1 MDTTAMSTVDD
12 MQTWITSRFPDA
24 KVRTTHRADFEAV
37 IIGTVALVVTGDL
50 YAIGRVGRTIT
61 PFRRLD
67 ITHAATF
74 ELIGC
79 ALADTSVPVGA
90 RLRRLVNADVTADGD
105 GYQVTAGGEHVA
117 AIHFRAPGLPT
128 TTIGDDVEDHGY
140 MHTALLAV
148 AERIAAA

>member
-1 MDTTAMSTVDD
+1 MSTVDD
-12 MQTWITSRFPDA
+12 MQAWITSRFPDA
-24 KVRTTHRADFEAV
+24 MVRTTHRDDYEAV

-50 YAIGRVGRTIT
+50 YAIGRVGRAIT

-79 ALADTSVPVGA
+79 ALADTSVTVGA
-90 RLRRLVNADVTADGD
+90 RLRRLVDADVAADGD
-105 GYQVTAGGEHVA
+105 TYQVTAGGERVA
-117 AIHFRAPGLPT
+117 DIHFRAPGLPT
-128 TTIGDDVEDHGY
+128 TTIGDDSEDHGY
-140 MHTALLAV
+140 LSSALLAV

>member
-1 MDTTAMSTVDD
+1 MSTVDD
-12 MQTWITSRFPDA
+12 MQAWITSRFPDA
-24 KVRTTHRADFEAV
+24 KVRTTHRDDYEAV

-61 PFRRLD
+61 PFHRLD

-105 GYQVTAGGEHVA
+105 GYQVTAGGGGARCGHSLPGAWPTHHDHRRRRRRPRLHELSLA
-117 AIHFRAPGLPT
+117 RGGRAG
-128 TTIGDDVEDHGY
+128 GRC
-140 MHTALLAV
+140 LA
-148 AERIAAA
+148 

>member
-1 MDTTAMSTVDD
+1 MSTVDD
-12 MQTWITSRFPDA
+12 MQAWITSRFPDA
-24 KVRTTHRADFEAV
+24 MVRTIHRDDYEAV
-37 IIGTVALVVTGDL
+37 IIGAVALVVTGDL
-50 YAIGRVGRTIT
+50 YAIGRVGRAIT

-67 ITHAATF
+67 GTHAATS
-74 ELIGC
+74 ELIRC

-105 GYQVTAGGEHVA
+105 TYRVTAKGEHVA

-140 MHTALLAV
+140 LSSALLTV
-148 AERIAAA
+148 AERVAATV

>member
-1 MDTTAMSTVDD
+1 MSTVGD
-12 MQTWITSRFPDA
+12 MQAWITSRFPDA
-24 KVRTTHRADFEAV
+24 MVRTTHRDDYEAV

-50 YAIGRVGRTIT
+50 YAIGRVGRAIT
-61 PFRRLD
+61 PFHRLD
-67 ITHAATF
+67 ITHAATS

-90 RLRRLVNADVTADGD
+90 RLRWLVNADVTADGD
-105 GYQVTAGGEHVA
+105 TYRVTAKGEHVA

-140 MHTALLAV
+140 LSSALLTV
-148 AERIAAA
+148 AEQVAATA

>member
-1 MDTTAMSTVDD
+1 MSTVDD
-12 MQTWITSRFPDA
+12 MQAWITSRFPDA
-24 KVRTTHRADFEAV
+24 KVRTTHRDDYEAV

-61 PFRRLD
+61 PFHRLD

-105 GYQVTAGGEHVA
+105 GYQVTAGGGEHVA
-117 AIHFRAPGLPT
+117 DIHFRAPGLPT

-140 MHTALLAV
+140 MSSALLAV
-148 AERIAAA
+148 AEQVAAA